1 MDADLWSSRLA
12 AAKRHHALQQSQHYQ
27 WDRLSADD
35 FEVDDEVRPEFVCP
49 YCYEDFEI
57 SALCSHLED
66 EHMYESKGVACP
78 VCAAKITKDV
88 VGHMTYQHAH
98 LFKIQRRR
106 RYRRSGVPPAS
117 SFSLLGKELR
127 EAHLQAL
134 LGGVAFGNNTGA
146 SGTLTNT
153 TDSLLSTLAYSFPAS
168 AECEDLAKQTQC
180 IDDMM
185 PKVASA
191 SSKQHKLNLESSLT
205 AEEREQ
211 KLKYATL
218 QAKFAQQLVLS
229 TILGDSH

>member
-57 SALCSHLED
+57 SALCSHLEE
-66 EHMYESKGVACP
+66 EHMYESRGVACP
-78 VCAAKITKDV
+78 VCAARITKDV
-88 VGHMTYQHAH
+88 
-98 LFKIQRRR
+98 RRR
-106 RYRRSGVPPAS
+106 RYRRSGVPPGS

-134 LGGVAFGNNTGA
+134 LG
-146 SGTLTNT
+146 
-153 TDSLLSTLAYSFPAS
+153 AYSFPAS
-168 AECEDLAKQTQC
+168 AECDDLAKQTQC
-180 IDDMM
+180 IDDTV
-185 PKVASA
+185 PKVVSA
-191 SSKQHKLNLESSLT
+191 SSKQHKLNLETGLT

-211 KLKYATL
+211 KLKHATL

>member
-12 AAKRHHALQQSQHYQ
+12 AAKRHHTLQQSQHYQ
-27 WDRLSADD
+27 WDRLSADE

-57 SALCSHLED
+57 SALCSHLEE

-78 VCAAKITKDV
+78 VCAAKISKDV

-106 RYRRSGVPPAS
+106 RFRRSGVPPGS
-117 SFSLLGKELR
+117 SFALLGKELR

-134 LGGVAFGNNTGA
+134 LGGVAFGNGGGA
-146 SGTLTNT
+146 SGSLSNT
-153 TDSLLSTLAYSFPAS
+153 TDSLLSTLAYNFPAS
-168 AECEDLAKQTQC
+168 ECEDLSKQTQC
-180 IDDMM
+180 IDETL

-191 SSKQHKLNLESSLT
+191 SSKQHKLNLEICLS
-205 AEEREQ
+205 AEEREK
-211 KLKYATL
+211 KLKHATM
-218 QAKFAQQLVLS
+218 QAKFVQQLVLS